1 MSSGSSRSQM
11 FLIIPSIHRKTT
23 VLEVL
28 INKVADLTACNFIND
43 RLQQRCFP
51 MNITKFL
58 RAAFRTP
65 SMVAAY
71 PLHVIT
77 RFDSSIE
84 KMKRLRAIKV
94 HKLSVFYVSSTV
106 LTNLMGGLLPIP

>member
-1 MSSGSSRSQM
+1 
-11 FLIIPSIHRKTT
+11 
-23 VLEVL
+23 
-28 INKVADLTACNFIND
+28 
-43 RLQQRCFP
+43 

-58 RAAFRTP
+58 RAAFRIP

-94 HKLSVFYVSSTV
+94 QTFSILCFIDSSYKSYGR
-106 LTNLMGGLLPIP
+106 LTSNPINYR